1 MKINE
6 YLQIADAANFLGIS
20 TQTLKVWEERKK
32 ITSYRNPVNGYRLYL
47 KKDLQQLLDKIS
59 ASKKMCI

>member
-32 ITSYRNPVNGYRLYL
+32 IIAYRNPVNGYRLYL
-47 KKDLQQLLDKIS
+47 KEDLQQLLDKIS